1 MSVILNHNSLLA
13 SFSTLAF
20 NEFKS
25 FFSALKSA
33 DVARVASDGFSKL
46 FLYLKIPLIKVLS
59 FNQHQARKKYSDN
72 RNIKGKTNLKFKVAD
87 RLFN

>member
-59 FNQHQARKKYSDN
+59 FNQHQARKN
-72 RNIKGKTNLKFKVAD
+72 TAITEVLKG
-87 RLFN
+87 RQI